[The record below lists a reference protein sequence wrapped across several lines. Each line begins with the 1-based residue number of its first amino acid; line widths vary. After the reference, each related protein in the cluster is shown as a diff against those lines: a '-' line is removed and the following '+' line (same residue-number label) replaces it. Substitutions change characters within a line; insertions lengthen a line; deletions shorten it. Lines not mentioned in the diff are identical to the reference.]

1 VEVLEQGI
9 GRLFTDP
16 DADKAREFFRK
27 KSRKMENKLMTLKD
41 AIAKYVHDDDYLAI
55 GGFGAIRTS
64 VAACHE
70 IMRQGRR
77 NSPSAVILQHT
88 IFRFCPR
95 ESALIDWILP
105 T

>member
-41 AIAKYVHDDDYLAI
+41 AIAKICA
-55 GGFGAIRTS
+55 
-64 VAACHE
+64 
-70 IMRQGRR
+70 
-77 NSPSAVILQHT
+77 
-88 IFRFCPR
+88 
-95 ESALIDWILP
+95 
-105 T
+105 